1 MDYPYKNITPEEAL
15 EDYNKL
21 RETNA
26 SEITFSTIG
35 NKACDYLFEKHRVKT
50 SYANRLSKYDA
61 WKVNKKKILENA
73 QLFVNRTVARKN
85 KNVSPADIRGALSL
99 MYGSVNQFRPM
110 VAKYIYKR
118 FKPKRVLDISAGW
131 GNRLLAAMACD
142 IDYIGIDSN
151 KNLKS
156 AYEKMYQMY
165 PTKSNI
171 QIIIN
176 NSENV
181 DFSKLPEYDMIFTS
195 PPYYT
200 IEMYQNMKQYES
212 KEDFVNT
219 FFKPV
224 VMNSYKNL
232 KKGGYLIL
240 NMPVDMKDEMVKFKI
255 AKRINAIKMPIQ
267 NRFSDGTKR
276 FEYIYWFQKLQ

>member
-1 MDYPYKNITPEEAL
+1 
-15 EDYNKL
+15 
-21 RETNA
+21 
-26 SEITFSTIG
+26 
-35 NKACDYLFEKHRVKT
+35 
-50 SYANRLSKYDA
+50 
-61 WKVNKKKILENA
+61 
-73 QLFVNRTVARKN
+73 
-85 KNVSPADIRGALSL
+85 

-110 VAKYIYKR
+110 VAKYIYQR

-200 IEMYQNMKQYES
+200 VEMYQNMKQYDS
-212 KEDFVNT
+212 KENFVNT